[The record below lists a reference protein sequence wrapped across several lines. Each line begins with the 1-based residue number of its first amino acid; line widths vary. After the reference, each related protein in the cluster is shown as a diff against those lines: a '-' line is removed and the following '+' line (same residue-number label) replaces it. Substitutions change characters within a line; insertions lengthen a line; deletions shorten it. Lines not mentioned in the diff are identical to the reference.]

1 MEHHL
6 NHSVMGVQGRSRKNL
21 CSQSP
26 QKRWISIE
34 PRVYVKG
41 YCLGRERNLKRR
53 RKIKVEQK
61 NNKGSPFRNFH
72 VPFKVEVCRE
82 YGAQR

>member
-26 QKRWISIE
+26 QKRWILIE
-34 PRVYVKG
+34 PRVYVSW
-41 YCLGRERNLKRR
+41 KRKKFE

-72 VPFKVEVCRE
+72 VPFKVEVCWE